1 MDPEAARVI
10 RSRMR
15 DRLITILG
23 RHCHEDDA
31 NLDDHSAMQAVWA
44 RYLKSRLDLIIDV
57 NE

>member
-1 MDPEAARVI
+1 
-10 RSRMR
+10 MR